1 MDRERIDGITLRYN
15 APVTLTFALLSLLAL
30 ALNELTDGWTTQNLF
45 CFYKSALT
53 DYLTY
58 PRAVLHVLGNTSL
71 TTCTGNIIVMLVV
84 GPAAEERFGSAKVFV
99 AVLLTAIAGALIMWF
114 LFPQSTIMG
123 ASGVLFCMML
133 LASFNLDLLGIIG
146 NNTGQS
152 TLLVSIVLFALATY
166 AFQAFYQQ
174 VSFTVRVMVMIALVS
189 VLGAFIYTESDFTP
203 LLTTLHLANYSSL
216 ALMVASLLFM
226 IWVGYENI
234 NALLGG

>member
-84 GPAAEERFGSAKVFV
+84 GPAAEERFGSSKVFF
-99 AVLLTAIAGALIMWF
+99 AVLLTAIAGAAIMWF
-114 LFPQSTIMG
+114 LCPDATIMG
-123 ASGVLFCMML
+123 ASGVLFCMMM
-133 LASFNLDLLGIIG
+133 LASFASMRGGAIPITLILVIILYLGSEILQAVTGTAGLPELTHIAGGVVGLLLG
-146 NNTGQS
+146 
-152 TLLVSIVLFALATY
+152 FA
-166 AFQAFYQQ
+166 F
-174 VSFTVRVMVMIALVS
+174 SR
-189 VLGAFIYTESDFTP
+189 GAADE
-203 LLTTLHLANYSSL
+203 
-216 ALMVASLLFM
+216 
-226 IWVGYENI
+226 
-234 NALLGG
+234 